1 MPFQS
6 LTYTCIK
13 TNIAIFTITPKK
25 KHTHT
30 HTRTL
35 YSPWNFLGKNTGVGG
50 LSLLQRIFLTQELN
64 RCVLHCRWILY
75 QLSYQGSSYIRMC
88 VGVYIYTHTCILL
101 LLFSCQVVS
110 YSLWLHGLQPARLLC
125 PWDSPNKNAG
135 WVAISFSIYMFF
147 SE

>member
-25 KHTHT
+25 KHTRAHTHTHT
-30 HTRTL
+30 HTRTP

-50 LSLLQRIFLTQELN
+50 LSLRQRIFLTQELN

-110 YSLWLHGLQPARLLC
+110 YSL
-125 PWDSPNKNAG
+125 
-135 WVAISFSIYMFF
+135 
-147 SE
+147 